1 MKKKISFQFSFFF
14 SAFASMEVPLEDRQ
28 CRVRS
33 YGQVYG
39 KNFFLLLFNGKGK
52 QRYMRFI
59 EMNMSPIDLN
69 MNTKSLNIYYVS
81 K

>member
-1 MKKKISFQFSFFF
+1 MKKKISFQFSFF

-39 KNFFLLLFNGKGK
+39 KKIFFASFQWQGKT
-52 QRYMRFI
+52 
-59 EMNMSPIDLN
+59 E
-69 MNTKSLNIYYVS
+69 IYALS
-81 K
+81 